1 MVRNGNGQI
10 SHSLPSLIASYLRLI
25 YAEAI
30 ADPLPCAVSRYV
42 RLERD
47 RQSVLLIAD
56 VGFQDVQNLIAE
68 FGIVKLYRTH
78 VSKTLIL
85 DCQE

>member
-1 MVRNGNGQI
+1 MNLNQLKSFAVSRRLTQLLAPVVRNGDGQI

-30 ADPLPCAVSRYV
+30 SDPLPCAVSRYV

-47 RQSVLLIAD
+47 RQSVLL
-56 VGFQDVQNLIAE
+56 
-68 FGIVKLYRTH
+68 K
-78 VSKTLIL
+78 S
-85 DCQE
+85 